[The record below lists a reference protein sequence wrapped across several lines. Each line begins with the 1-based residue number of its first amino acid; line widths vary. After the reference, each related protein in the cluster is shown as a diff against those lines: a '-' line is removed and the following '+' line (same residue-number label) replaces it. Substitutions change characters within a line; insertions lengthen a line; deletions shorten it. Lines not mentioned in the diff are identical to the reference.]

1 MVDAAS
7 GVLDGTSE
15 SGPDAPLFAQ
25 VRNVL
30 RAAILSGELAAGQ
43 RLPSESELSLAHG
56 VSRITVRQALADL
69 QASGLVRTVN
79 GRGSFVSEPDLPGDH
94 GPLVGVLESMRKRG
108 YQARGKLLSHRSVAA
123 SEAVA
128 RALRV
133 QPGTPVGAVRV
144 ARYCNDLP
152 FAVGTTYT
160 SLELAARLAA
170 ENLVEQDMT
179 TVLNSR
185 LGVRMA
191 ATKVTVQAVAATA
204 ALARLLKREP
214 GSPILRILTTS
225 LDYERQAVAYGETD
239 CNPDVMDYRV
249 TLRRSTPTS
258 RE

>member
-1 MVDAAS
+1 MVNAVS
-7 GVLDGTSE
+7 GLSDDISENSPDG
-15 SGPDAPLFAQ
+15 PLFAQ
-25 VRNVL
+25 VRNAL
-30 RAAILSGELAAGQ
+30 RAAILSGKLAAGQ

-108 YQARGKLLSHRSVAA
+108 YQARGKMLSHRTVAA
-123 SEAVA
+123 SEVVA
-128 RALRV
+128 RALGI
-133 QPGTPVGAVRV
+133 QPGTLIGAVRV

-160 SLELAARLAA
+160 SLELSARLAA
-170 ENLVEQDMT
+170 EDLVDQDMT

-191 ATKVTVQAVAATA
+191 ATKVTVQAMAATA
-204 ALARLLKREP
+204 ALARALKREP

-225 LDYERQAVAYGETD
+225 LDYERQSVAYAETD

-249 TLRRSTPTS
+249 TLRRSTPTN